1 MYPHGRVTVT
11 PLSIKPSQKEV
22 AASVTVPGVKK
33 VLLKAVNKENGKDSK
48 LFTLR
53 NIQQMYTTSCEN
65 LKKKLLCDDIVDG
78 SFDVGVMQS
87 NLAVHYYIMV

>member
-1 MYPHGRVTVT
+1 MSVAPNNAGVVPNLVPQGLYPRGRVTVT
-11 PLSIKPSQKEV
+11 PLSVKPSQNEV

-53 NIQQMYTTSCEN
+53 NIQQMTQ
-65 LKKKLLCDDIVDG
+65 LHVRI
-78 SFDVGVMQS
+78 
-87 NLAVHYYIMV
+87 